1 MLYHGPEYF
10 EGFCDC
16 PWPCQCNNRVGDI
29 KGYCAVCLAGRH
41 ENGKGARVDYPG
53 LSSTFVSME
62 PRLTRR
68 REYLISH

>member
-16 PWPCQCNNRVGDI
+16 PWPCQCNNRVDSGRCI
-29 KGYCAVCLAGRH
+29 VCVAGSH

-68 REYLISH
+68 REYLLSR